1 MDKTDYEVVG
11 AKIGRLVNEKQAAY
25 GDSFGK
31 AHRIL
36 LELYPDGIKPE
47 AYHDVLTMARIID
60 KLFRI
65 ATKKDAFGE
74 SPYQD
79 IAGYAIL
86 ATGKHER
93 EQKEEMLVSILSPH
107 DCRKKPLDKFV
118 TFEEPS
124 DPQAPTYGY
133 FSTKDTK

>member
-1 MDKTDYEVVG
+1 MAIIKRNMVDYSEIGKRIG
-11 AKIGRLVNEKQAAY
+11 ALVNEKQEAY

-36 LELYPDGIKPE
+36 LELYPDGIKP
-47 AYHDVLTMARIID
+47 ADYHNVLTMARIID

-65 ATKKDAFGE
+65 ATNQDAFGE

-86 ATGKHER
+86 GVGKHEKPKA
-93 EQKEEMLVSILSPH
+93 ETKSEEN
-107 DCRKKPLDKFV
+107 DYKPY
-118 TFEEPS
+118 E
-124 DPQAPTYGY
+124 
-133 FSTKDTK
+133 

>member
-1 MDKTDYEVVG
+1 MTNDKTNYEIVG
-11 AKIGRLVNEKQAAY
+11 AKIGKLVNHKQAAY

-31 AHRIL
+31 AHKIL

-74 SPYQD
+74 NPYQD
-79 IAGYAIL
+79 IAGYAVL

-93 EQKEEMLVSILSPH
+93 EFREQAEA
-107 DCRKKPLDKFV
+107 KPLDNFV
-118 TFEEPS
+118 TFDVYDNEEP
-124 DPQAPTYGY
+124 
-133 FSTKDTK
+133 K

>member
-1 MDKTDYEVVG
+1 MTNDKTNYEVVG

-47 AYHDVLTMARIID
+47 SYHDVLTMARIID

-65 ATKKDAFGE
+65 ATNKDAFGE

-79 IAGYAIL
+79 IAGYAVL

-93 EQKEEMLVSILSPH
+93 EQTQ
-107 DCRKKPLDKFV
+107 DKPLDKFV

-124 DPQAPTYGY
+124 DPSTTTYGY
-133 FSTKDTK
+133 FSNPKDSK

>member
-1 MDKTDYEVVG
+1 MTNDKTNYEVVG
-11 AKIGRLVNEKQAAY
+11 AKIGRLVNHKQAAY

-31 AHRIL
+31 AHKIL

-74 SPYQD
+74 NPYQD
-79 IAGYAIL
+79 IAGYAVL

-93 EQKEEMLVSILSPH
+93 EFREQAEAM
-107 DCRKKPLDKFV
+107 PLDKFV
-118 TFEEPS
+118 TFEDS
-124 DPQAPTYGY
+124 
-133 FSTKDTK
+133 K